1 MVLREFGS
9 PVPAQTIFVSDGAMA
24 SMPNDATSLSS
35 NSGRQLMPLFV
46 DFQMPPAAAAMYR
59 VLDGPGMPCTS
70 DTRPLKFEGPTARHG
85 NPATNVE
92 SSDCAEAGALSETTV
107 AAPAR
112 AVSTRNRCIANP
124 ASGGECCGTR
134 KDITATRRLGRVL
147 IVGERWS
154 GGALRR
160 SGAASLPDSNNPRGP
175 LASNSPYCS
184 DCGASLTAVR
194 RSAAPPLHRST
205 APPLRHVHRLP

>member
-46 DFQMPPAAAAMYR
+46 DFQMPPAAAATYK

-70 DTRPLKFEGPTARHG
+70 ETRPLKLDGPTARQG
-85 NPATNVE
+85 NPATNEE
-92 SSDCAEAGALSETTV
+92 SSICADAGVLIATNV

-134 KDITATRRLGRVL
+134 KDITATRRPRRVL
-147 IVGERWS
+147 IDGGTVERWN
-154 GGALRR
+154 GGRWNWARTL
-160 SGAASLPDSNNPRGP
+160 
-175 LASNSPYCS
+175 
-184 DCGASLTAVR
+184 LTG
-194 RSAAPPLHRST
+194 
-205 APPLRHVHRLP
+205 